1 MKLTKAIAKKSGKEF
16 TVVEMTEVNVLLRDE
31 KGNEKEIKRTT
42 LDRNYEVVETKM
54 EEEIQAEE
62 QAINESAMAVEE
74 NAQPKE
80 EDTITV
86 NDVTSAIDASGKVE
100 EVISLQIAE
109 KECDIEIPQTLD
121 ESIRIRDN
129 ARQAYKENENRF
141 RRTLADMEQT
151 ERRLESNPDNKYIKE
166 DLAQCEVGLKKYV
179 AKMQKYLK
187 RYEVA
192 KAVVDELRKA
202 QAPEE
207 DSAE

>member
-1 MKLTKAIAKKSGKEF
+1 LTKAIAKKSGKEF

>member
-1 MKLTKAIAKKSGKEF
+1 MTKAIAKKSGKEF

>member
-1 MKLTKAIAKKSGKEF
+1 MTKAIAKKSGKEF

-86 NDVTSAIDASGKVE
+86 NDVTSAINASGKVE